1 MLRPSY
7 LTVAAL
13 ALACLV
19 QPVTLAQETKSGPRA
34 IGAGGFPV
42 SFIHASAWFV
52 HRADSEGKELTLMV
66 YLEGTPG
73 WHDRTT
79 NFDWKLN
86 QSPARILMSVG
97 DTPIHIVYWPETSSV
112 EILGSKFNLSSVN
125 VFLVKGVDGPKP
137 LVRALGAHDLT
148 FAPDDNPAIV
158 LLRRNEDLRA
168 ALTGQTPKKRLGHSS
183 TESPEEL
190 VAWDREG
197 LRLIRNGKL
206 EDDQKA
212 CELFRRAAVRGY
224 ADSQYRLGYCYES
237 GHGAEQDPSVANQW
251 YEKAANQGHV
261 DAQYKLGHSYR
272 VGRGVEIDLATALR
286 WYKRAAENGDLD
298 ALHNVGWMY
307 ALGQG
312 VEADAE
318 QAFAWFLRAAMSGSP
333 GSQYEVARRL
343 RDGEGVARD
352 LASSYAWLLV
362 VQAQRNRFALAD
374 WERIE
379 ELTQSLESQLDEA
392 AKTKAKEQSQEWLRT
407 LARLYV
413 ESLAEP

>member
-1 MLRPSY
+1 M
-7 LTVAAL
+7 
-13 ALACLV
+13 
-19 QPVTLAQETKSGPRA
+19 
-34 IGAGGFPV
+34 
-42 SFIHASAWFV
+42 
-52 HRADSEGKELTLMV
+52 
-66 YLEGTPG
+66 
-73 WHDRTT
+73 
-79 NFDWKLN
+79 
-86 QSPARILMSVG
+86 
-97 DTPIHIVYWPETSSV
+97 
-112 EILGSKFNLSSVN
+112 
-125 VFLVKGVDGPKP
+125 
-137 LVRALGAHDLT
+137 
-148 FAPDDNPAIV
+148 
-158 LLRRNEDLRA
+158 
-168 ALTGQTPKKRLGHSS
+168 
-183 TESPEEL
+183 
-190 VAWDREG
+190 
-197 LRLIRNGKL
+197 
-206 EDDQKA
+206 
-212 CELFRRAAVRGY
+212 
-224 ADSQYRLGYCYES
+224 
-237 GHGAEQDPSVANQW
+237 
-251 YEKAANQGHV
+251 
-261 DAQYKLGHSYR
+261 GHSYR